1 MQGLNV
7 KPGSIALDKDLSKQ
21 SKENKNVL
29 MIKVELGI
37 KCNKASLK
45 YTLYYTDANK
55 DFFLN

>member
-29 MIKVELGI
+29 MIKVKFGI
-37 KCNKASLK
+37 KCNKTSLLS
-45 YTLYYTDANK
+45 TLFITQMQIRT
-55 DFFLN
+55 FF